1 MQLFMGIDV
10 SKGYADFI
18 IIDQNKKVVESNFQL
33 DDTNNGHAELYELLY
48 ALFEK
53 YPGLI
58 LTAAVE
64 STGGYENN
72 WLNAL
77 SNFQSQF
84 NIRLT
89 RLNPFG
95 VNANSKAGLNRIT
108 TDPVSARN
116 IAEYLIVH
124 PENIK
129 LFSYDRFAVYR
140 KLWSL
145 IRMLIKQK
153 AQLLNQLEAHLY
165 LANPEILSF
174 CKHHTPQWVFN
185 LLEKYPTAK
194 KIKSARLQSL
204 EAIAYISKEKAIQIK
219 LLAKNSVASANDET
233 SAYIITATVSQI
245 KQLQKS
251 INEHI
256 KMVKRENQLPEIE
269 LLKSFNGI
277 DDISALGL
285 LMEIQD
291 INRYPEVK
299 NMASFFGVHPV
310 FKESGD
316 GKSGFKM
323 SKKGRRIPRQILFMV
338 AMAAIR
344 TNPLIREIYI
354 RKLDEGMT
362 KMAALG
368 LCMHKILRIIYGMLK
383 HNRSFDENI
392 DRNNQR
398 RKSKRLIKKISK
410 RRRYQSFDKK
420 APVSARQ
427 SKKRN
432 DEMRDINIKEQ
443 AASHSDVV
451 TNFGFAM
458 PVPSTVDCD

>member
-18 IIDQNKKVVESNFQL
+18 IIDQNKKVLESNFQL

-77 SNFQSQF
+77 GNFQSQF

-124 PENIK
+124 PEKVK
-129 LFSYDRFAVYR
+129 LFSYDRFTVYR
-140 KLWSL
+140 RLWSL

-153 AQLLNQLEAHLY
+153 AQLLNQLEAQLY

-204 EAIAYISKEKAIQIK
+204 EAIAYISREKPF
-219 LLAKNSVASANDET
+219 
-233 SAYIITATVSQI
+233 
-245 KQLQKS
+245 KS
-251 INEHI
+251 SYW
-256 KMVKRENQLPEIE
+256 
-269 LLKSFNGI
+269 LK
-277 DDISALGL
+277 
-285 LMEIQD
+285 
-291 INRYPEVK
+291 
-299 NMASFFGVHPV
+299 
-310 FKESGD
+310 
-316 GKSGFKM
+316 
-323 SKKGRRIPRQILFMV
+323 IP
-338 AMAAIR
+338 
-344 TNPLIREIYI
+344 
-354 RKLDEGMT
+354 
-362 KMAALG
+362 
-368 LCMHKILRIIYGMLK
+368 
-383 HNRSFDENI
+383 
-392 DRNNQR
+392 
-398 RKSKRLIKKISK
+398 
-410 RRRYQSFDKK
+410 
-420 APVSARQ
+420 
-427 SKKRN
+427 
-432 DEMRDINIKEQ
+432 
-443 AASHSDVV
+443 
-451 TNFGFAM
+451 
-458 PVPSTVDCD
+458 